1 MSESVA
7 FKKATAVWA
16 AGREKEKNLT
26 LVFKAVVAPG
36 EAVLRLTGSTAYQVW
51 INGRFVAAGP
61 ARTCPGYFR
70 VDELPVGSWLTE
82 EKNSLAVVVA
92 GYNADSFEYVN
103 QPSFLTAELERDG
116 AIVAATRRRGGF
128 PLP

>member
-70 VDELPVGSWLTE
+70 VDELPVGSWPVSYTHLDQH
-82 EKNSLAVVVA
+82 LHHHPAGAV
-92 GYNADSFEYVN
+92 
-103 QPSFLTAELERDG
+103 
-116 AIVAATRRRGGF
+116 
-128 PLP
+128 